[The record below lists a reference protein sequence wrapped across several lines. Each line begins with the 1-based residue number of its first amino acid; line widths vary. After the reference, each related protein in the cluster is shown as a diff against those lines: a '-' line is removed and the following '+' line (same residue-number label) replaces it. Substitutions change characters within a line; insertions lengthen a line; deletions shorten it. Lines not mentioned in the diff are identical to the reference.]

1 MDNKI
6 KIIFMGTPEFSV
18 PALEKI
24 HELYGVNCVVTVPD
38 KPHGRGL
45 TLKPSPVKQKAIE
58 LGINVLQPESLK
70 ISDFIEAVKLIEP
83 DIIVVIAFRI
93 LPKEVFTIAK
103 IASFNIHGSLLPKYR
118 GAAPI
123 NWAVINGEKTSGLT
137 SFILQEKVDTG
148 NILIKREVRLN
159 DGITAGELHDMLMP
173 VASDLSIETIDMLL
187 KGDFQA
193 LPQDDAIAT
202 PAPKIF
208 KQDCIINWNKPAHEV
223 RNFIHGLS
231 PYPGAFTIMNGKHF
245 KILKTFITKKHN
257 LTYRSFLIKDG
268 KFLIGTQDYVLELLE
283 VHPENKKTMSVK
295 DYLLGYRG
303 EEVGVMGSVNI

>member
-1 MDNKI
+1 MNDKL

-24 HELYGVNCVVTVPD
+24 HELYGIECVVTVPD
-38 KPHGRGL
+38 KPQGRGL
-45 TLKPSPVKQKAIE
+45 VLKPSSVKQKALE

-70 ISDFIEAVKLIEP
+70 NPDFIEQIKQIAP

-93 LPKEVFTIAK
+93 LPKDVYTIAK

-148 NILIKREVRLN
+148 NVLIKKEIRLF
-159 DGITAGELHDMLMP
+159 DGITAGELHDLLMP
-173 VASDLSIETIDMLL
+173 IAADLSIETIDMLA
-187 KGDFQA
+187 KGNFQA
-193 LPQDDAIAT
+193 LPQDDTIAT

-208 KQDCIINWNKPAHEV
+208 KQDCIIDWNKPAVNV

-231 PYPGAFTIMNGKHF
+231 PYPGAYTIMHGKHL
-245 KILKTFITKKHN
+245 KILKTIITKKSN
-257 LTYRSFLIKDG
+257 LTEGAFVINDG
-268 KFLIGTQDYVLELLE
+268 KFLIGTKDFALELLE
-283 VHPENKKTMSVK
+283 VHPENKKTMPVK
-295 DYLLGYRG
+295 DFLMGYRG
-303 EEVGVMGSVNI
+303 DEIGVMGGLV